1 MITIVYMVIGV
12 LIGIL
17 FGYGIKI
24 IINKRAQEKSVF
36 IAGKLIND
44 AKVESSN
51 IIKDAQLKA
60 KDTIYTAKA
69 QGEAEA
75 KERLK
80 EITFTEKRLVQ
91 REDML
96 DKKLATLDDRD
107 QEIKK
112 TERELS
118 RQLKQVEQT
127 RSELKKLRRKEIAK
141 LEGISGM
148 SSEWAKKALMETLEN
163 EARHDAAKKIKQIID
178 EAMVEADGKAKEILA
193 TAIQRY
199 SADVTSERTVSV
211 VNLPSEEMKGRIIGR
226 EGRNIRSIEAITG
239 VDLIVD
245 DTPDAV
251 IVSSFDPVKREIAR
265 LSLKRLVVDGRI
277 HPSRIEEVV
286 EKVKQEMADDI
297 WQAGQKATFDI
308 GGHGINPEIIKLL
321 GKLKYRTS
329 FAQNVYQHSIE
340 VAHLCGIIAAELGVN
355 QKIAKRIGLL
365 HDIGKAIDHEVE
377 GSHAIIGAE
386 ILKRYGESNEVT
398 DAVASHH
405 NEIPINSVFGFLVQ
419 AADSLSAARPGA
431 RQEMLENYIKRL
443 TDLEKIAGSF
453 KGIGRAYAIQA
464 GREVRVMVDVKQVS
478 DDDMELLAQE
488 IGKAIEKNL
497 TYPGQIKVVVIR
509 ENRAIGYAK

>member
-1 MITIVYMVIGV
+1 MITIAYIVIGV

-24 IINKRAQEKSVF
+24 IVDRGAQEKAVF
-36 IAGKLIND
+36 TAGKLVND

-51 IIKDAQLKA
+51 IVKDAQLKA

-69 QGEAEA
+69 QSEAEA

-96 DKKLATLDDRD
+96 DKKLDLLDDRD

-118 RQLKQVEQT
+118 GQLKQVEQT
-127 RSELKKLRRKEIAK
+127 RVELKELCKKEIAK

-148 SSEWAKKALMETLEN
+148 SSEQAKKALMETLES
-163 EARHDAAKKIKQIID
+163 EARHEAAKKIKQITD

-251 IVSSFDPVKREIAR
+251 IVSSFDPVKREVAR
-265 LSLKRLVVDGRI
+265 LSLERLIIDGRI

-286 EKVKQEMADDI
+286 EKVKQEVADGI
-297 WQAGQKATFDI
+297 WKAGQKATFDI

-355 QKIAKRIGLL
+355 QKTAKRIGLL
-365 HDIGKAIDHEVE
+365 HDVGKAIDHEVE
-377 GSHAIIGAE
+377 GSHAVIGAE
-386 ILKRYGESNEVT
+386 ILKRYGESSNVT

-405 NEIPINSVFGFLVQ
+405 NEMPINSVFGFLVQ

-443 TDLEKIAGSF
+443 TELEKIAGSF

-464 GREVRVMVDVKQVS
+464 GREVRVMVDVKQVR

>member
-1 MITIVYMVIGV
+1 MITTVYIVIGI

-17 FGYGIKI
+17 LGYGIKVI
-24 IINKRAQEKSVF
+24 VSKRGQEKAVF
-36 IAGKLIND
+36 TAGKLIND
-44 AKVESSN
+44 AKIESSN
-51 IIKDAQLKA
+51 IVKDAQLKA
-60 KDTIYTAKA
+60 KDTIYSAKA
-69 QGEAEA
+69 QSEAEA

-96 DKKLATLDDRD
+96 DKKLALLDDRD

-118 RQLKQVEQT
+118 MQLKQAEQT
-127 RSELKKLRRKEIAK
+127 RVELKELRRNEIAK

-148 SSEWAKKALMETLEN
+148 SSEQAKKELMETLEN
-163 EARHDAAKKIKQIID
+163 VARHEAAKKIKQITD

-199 SADVTSERTVSV
+199 SADVASERTVSV

-251 IVSSFDPVKREIAR
+251 IVSSFDPVKREVAR
-265 LSLKRLVVDGRI
+265 LSLERLVIDGRI

-286 EKVKQEMADDI
+286 EKVKQEVSDGI
-297 WQAGQKATFDI
+297 WEAGQKATFDI
-308 GGHGINPEIIKLL
+308 GGHGINPELIKLL

-386 ILKRYGESNEVT
+386 ILKRYGESNKVT

-405 NEIPINSVFGFLVQ
+405 NEMPINSVFGFLVQ

-443 TDLEKIAGSF
+443 ADLEKIAGSF

-488 IGKAIEKNL
+488 IGKAIEENL